1 GNIAL
6 RAFKAPHAP
15 EWHVVAVPE
24 RSRNTGMD
32 ESGERKVRP
41 IFPIAATST
50 PTSGGSTLAH
60 LSTHFA
66 TDAFS
71 PGHVLIWINK
81 LRRYRHRYSKV
92 TPPTAD
98 RKEVILGATF
108 SFGPSLVGEH

>member
-1 GNIAL
+1 
-6 RAFKAPHAP
+6 
-15 EWHVVAVPE
+15 
-24 RSRNTGMD
+24 
-32 ESGERKVRP
+32 VRP

-81 LRRYRHRYSKV
+81 TASLPAQVLQSNSTDRRIKPLERGYPWDDFFFWAV
-92 TPPTAD
+92 
-98 RKEVILGATF
+98 
-108 SFGPSLVGEH
+108 FGR

>member
-1 GNIAL
+1 
-6 RAFKAPHAP
+6 
-15 EWHVVAVPE
+15 VAVPE

-32 ESGERKVRP
+32 ESGERKARP
-41 IFPIAATST
+41 IFPMAATST

-81 LRRYRHRYSKV
+81 TASLQAEVLQSNSTDRRIKPLERGYPWDDFFFWAV
-92 TPPTAD
+92 
-98 RKEVILGATF
+98 
-108 SFGPSLVGEH
+108 FGR

>member
-1 GNIAL
+1 M
-6 RAFKAPHAP
+6 
-15 EWHVVAVPE
+15 AVPE

-81 LRRYRHRYSKV
+81 TILMQINMSQPARW
-92 TPPTAD
+92 
-98 RKEVILGATF
+98 RK
-108 SFGPSLVGEH
+108 P

>member
-1 GNIAL
+1 M
-6 RAFKAPHAP
+6 
-15 EWHVVAVPE
+15 AVPE

-32 ESGERKVRP
+32 ESGERKARP

-60 LSTHFA
+60 LSTHSA

-81 LRRYRHRYSKV
+81 TASVQVQRCIGPRLLSSGGARVSPYS
-92 TPPTAD
+92 
-98 RKEVILGATF
+98 E
-108 SFGPSLVGEH
+108 GP

>member
-1 GNIAL
+1 M
-6 RAFKAPHAP
+6 
-15 EWHVVAVPE
+15 AVPE

-60 LSTHFA
+60 LSTHSA

-81 LRRYRHRYSKV
+81 TASLPAQVLQGNSTDRRIEPLERGY
-92 TPPTAD
+92 PWGD
-98 RKEVILGATF
+98 F
-108 SFGPSLVGEH
+108 FFGPSLVGEH

>member
-1 GNIAL
+1 M
-6 RAFKAPHAP
+6 
-15 EWHVVAVPE
+15 AVPE

-32 ESGERKVRP
+32 ESGERKARP

-81 LRRYRHRYSKV
+81 TASLPAQVLQSNSTDRGSKSGY
-92 TPPTAD
+92 PGGD
-98 RKEVILGATF
+98 FFFWAT
-108 SFGPSLVGEH
+108 SLVGEH

>member
-1 GNIAL
+1 
-6 RAFKAPHAP
+6 
-15 EWHVVAVPE
+15 VAVPE

-32 ESGERKVRP
+32 ESGERKARP

-81 LRRYRHRYSKV
+81 TASLPAQVLQSNSTDRRIE
-92 TPPTAD
+92 PL
-98 RKEVILGATF
+98 EVFLGAAF
-108 SFGPSLVGEH
+108 LLGRLWSVSISSGSLR